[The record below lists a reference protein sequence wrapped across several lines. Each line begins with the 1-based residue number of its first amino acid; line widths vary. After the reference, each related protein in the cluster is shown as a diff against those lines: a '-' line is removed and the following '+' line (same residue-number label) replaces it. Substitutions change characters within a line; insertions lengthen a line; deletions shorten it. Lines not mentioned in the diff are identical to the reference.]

1 MPSRPELPPPAGT
14 VRLGPGVPVLL
25 AAERPSAQAVL
36 IDGWVC
42 ASNATA
48 LIKRFSLRHSLR
60 ILGYPDVI
68 IPSARVAS
76 PALRDGTGQDQADP
90 IVWICRASDWNT
102 VTATGI
108 EPARCLPW
116 PVTHLL
122 VKDEGPPAGVRP
134 R

>member
-1 MPSRPELPPPAGT
+1 M
-14 VRLGPGVPVLL
+14 PVLL
-25 AAERPSAQAVL
+25 AAELRSSQAIL

-42 ASNATA
+42 ASNTTA
-48 LIKRFSLRHSLR
+48 LITRFSLRHKLR
-60 ILGYPDVI
+60 ILGS
-68 IPSARVAS
+68 PSVVVPTARVAS
-76 PALRDGTGQDQADP
+76 PLLHDGTGQDQADL

-122 VKDEGPPAGVRP
+122 VRDASC
-134 R
+134 